1 MVRDAASSVIL
12 NVTSGRWRLVATASF
27 PRRTEILALGGLSD
41 VFSGLPQAFKDNLAG
56 WRKVYDSETPQSV
69 GYPAPFD
76 ALSGL
81 QNLCVLRVIR
91 RDKLMDGVQKFVEDE
106 MGRRYTEP
114 PPFDL
119 PACQ

>member
-1 MVRDAASSVIL
+1 
-12 NVTSGRWRLVATASF
+12 
-27 PRRTEILALGGLSD
+27 LSD

-56 WRKVYDSETPQSV
+56 WRKVYDSETPQSI
-69 GYPAPFD
+69 GCPAPYD
-76 ALSGL
+76 KLSGL

-119 PACQ
+119 PACADSASNANQFLNLNFGKMASS